1 MKVLRFLFA
10 FLALGLILSSCQK
23 DFSFEAGNAK
33 GALVKD
39 AAGDC
44 APILVNGNYFKDT
57 ILKATNYVDIQ
68 VDFTKIGVYTIKT
81 DTVNG
86 YSFSATASTAL
97 LGANTVRLI
106 GSGKPV
112 RDGFDVFTVKFDGGS
127 CEFSVVV
134 NLGTGGGGGTT
145 AIFTFPN
152 TGAACTG
159 ATQTNNFFATLPTNP
174 STHFITLLVNVSQAG
189 TYSLNTTLLNGLTF
203 TGTGSFAATGNG
215 QPLILRAS
223 GTPTASGLNTYNFS
237 TTTPTASSCAFDLT
251 VQVAPAP
258 AAFTFNCA
266 GATTQGTYQVGTA
279 MTAAN
284 TMTVPI
290 TVTSGGSYNITTTVN
305 GVTFAGAN
313 VLPATPAA
321 QTIVLNATGTAIAAA
336 SPSTIFTLSGGGGT
350 NCAVTVPF
358 TAAPSPATFTFN
370 CAGVTFVGTYQVG
383 TAMTSGNT
391 MTVPITVTGGGT
403 YTITSTANGVTF
415 AGTGNLPAT
424 PAAQSITL
432 TATGNP
438 NPAGNAVFT
447 LIGGGG
453 ANCAVTI
460 PFTAGGGGPTDF
472 LRAKINGATT
482 FTNFTLNLDATL
494 FTPSSLE
501 ISGDAAS
508 GETFLLGLDRLFPP
522 PITQNVLYNINDF
535 LTGTLL
541 TVDYEDAALVLYNTT
556 PLNIV
561 TADPFKITITLLT
574 ATRIEGTFSGSVE
587 EDTPVGPTPVIKK
600 FTEGSFSLPLP

>member
-33 GALVKD
+33 GALAKD

-57 ILKATNYVDIQ
+57 TLNATNYVDVQ

-97 LGANTVRLI
+97 LGPNTVRLI

-145 AIFTFPN
+145 ARFTFPN

-159 ATQTNNFFATLPTNP
+159 ATQTTNFFATLPTNP
-174 STHFITLLVNVSQAG
+174 TTHFITLLVDVSQAG
-189 TYSLNTTLLNGLTF
+189 TYSLSTTLLNGLTF
-203 TGTGSFAATGNG
+203 TASGSFATTGNG
-215 QPLILRAS
+215 QPLILRAT

-251 VQVAPAP
+251 VQAAPAP

-266 GATTQGTYQVGTA
+266 GVTTQGTYQVGTA

-290 TVTSGGSYNITTTVN
+290 TVASGGSYNITTTVN

-321 QTIVLNATGTAIAAA
+321 QTIILNATGTATAGA
-336 SPSTIFTLSGGGGT
+336 SPSTIFTLSGGGGAS
-350 NCAVTVPF
+350 CAVTVPF

-370 CAGVTFVGTYQVG
+370 CAGVTFLGTYQVG

-403 YTITSTANGVTF
+403 YNITTTVNGVTF
-415 AGTGNLPAT
+415 ASNGTLPAT
-424 PAAQSITL
+424 PASQSITL
-432 TATGNP
+432 NATGTP
-438 NPAGNAVFT
+438 LPAAAPSTIFT
-447 LIGGGG
+447 LSGGGG
-453 ANCAVTI
+453 TNCAVTI
-460 PFTAGGGGPTDF
+460 PFTAASLSYIRGRIGSATAPIVTFNNNITGLNDLTLGQTLAIGGDGTGMEDIGLTVSNITGLLAINTDYNVNQ
-472 LRAKINGATT
+472 LLTT
-482 FTNFTLNLDATL
+482 FIAVDCGHTNAAGTVFSATSGLTPQLVRPFTVRFST
-494 FTPSSLE
+494 
-501 ISGDAAS
+501 ISAN
-508 GETFLLGLDRLFPP
+508 RL
-522 PITQNVLYNINDF
+522 I
-535 LTGTLL
+535 
-541 TVDYEDAALVLYNTT
+541 
-556 PLNIV
+556 
-561 TADPFKITITLLT
+561 
-574 ATRIEGTFSGSVE
+574 GTFSGNMDDGAGGIVAFYGGE
-587 EDTPVGPTPVIKK
+587 FDVT
-600 FTEGSFSLPLP
+600 F

>member
-10 FLALGLILSSCQK
+10 FLALGFILSSCQK

-33 GALVKD
+33 GALAKD

-44 APILVNGNYFKDT
+44 LPILVNGNYFKDT
-57 ILKATNYVDIQ
+57 LLKTTNYVDIQ

-97 LGANTVRLI
+97 LGPNTVRLI

-134 NLGTGGGGGTT
+134 NLGTGGGGGTS

-159 ATQTNNFFATLPTNP
+159 ATQTPNFFATLPTNP
-174 STHFITLLVNVSQAG
+174 TTHFITLLVDVSQAG
-189 TYSLNTTLLNGLTF
+189 TYSLSTTLLNGLTF
-203 TGTGSFAATGNG
+203 TASGSFTATGNG
-215 QPLILRAS
+215 QPLILRAT
-223 GTPTASGLNTYNFS
+223 GTPTTAGTNTYNFS
-237 TTTPTASSCAFDLT
+237 TTTPVASSCAFDLT
-251 VQVAPAP
+251 VQAAPAP

-266 GATTQGTYQVGTA
+266 GANALGTYQVGTA

-290 TVTSGGSYNITTTVN
+290 TVTAGGSYNITTTVN

-313 VLPATPAA
+313 VLPATPAS
-321 QTIVLNATGTAIAAA
+321 QTITLNATGTATAGA
-336 SPSTIFTLSGGGGT
+336 SPSTIFTLSGGGGAS
-350 NCAVTVPF
+350 CAVTVPF

-370 CAGVTFVGTYQVG
+370 CAGVTFVGIYQVG

-403 YTITSTANGVTF
+403 YNITTTVNGVTF
-415 AGTGNLPAT
+415 ASNGTLPAT
-424 PAAQSITL
+424 PASQSITL
-432 TATGNP
+432 NATGTP
-438 NPAGNAVFT
+438 SAAAAPSTIFT
-447 LIGGGG
+447 LSGGGG
-453 ANCAVTI
+453 TNCAVTI
-460 PFTAGGGGPTDF
+460 PFTTGGGGPTDF
-472 LRAKINGATT
+472 IQCSINGALITT
-482 FTNFTLNLDATL
+482 FNVATDAELLSILGFNTLTVLGENVAGGADFTFDIASLSAIVAGSYNVNAATL
-494 FTPSSLE
+494 FPAV
-501 ISGDAAS
+501 SGTYTDAS
-508 GETFLLGLDRLFPP
+508 GNVFQD
-522 PITQNVLYNINDF
+522 ITD
-535 LTGTLL
+535 GTVHPSPVF
-541 TVDYEDAALVLYNTT
+541 TVV
-556 PLNIV
+556 
-561 TADPFKITITLLT
+561 ITSIT
-574 ATRIEGTFSGSVE
+574 ATRITGTFSGRLY
-587 EDTPVGPTPVIKK
+587 PVGAATGNKDI
-600 FTEGSFSLPLP
+600 TNGTFSLPLP